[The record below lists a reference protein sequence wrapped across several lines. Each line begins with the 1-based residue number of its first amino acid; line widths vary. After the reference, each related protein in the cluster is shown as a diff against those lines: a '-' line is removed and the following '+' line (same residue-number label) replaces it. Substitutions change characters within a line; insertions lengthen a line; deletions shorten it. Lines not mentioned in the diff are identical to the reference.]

1 MFNCPP
7 RFLAWDRVMVPVQ
20 QDSRQTTTKR
30 KDTSLLGYTSKTIL
44 LEGPGMLVWPDE
56 EETSH
61 GCIRRVREGRAALE
75 EPAVMLVS
83 AVWNLS
89 PFP

>member
-61 GCIRRVREGRAALE
+61 GCIRRAREGRAALE

-83 AVWNLS
+83 AMWNLS